1 MMITLLSGT
10 YTFADL
16 DWQSILGGFG
26 LFLFGIKFMGDGL
39 KAYAGDKLRDFIDRY
54 TTKVW
59 MGVLVGIVA
68 TILVQSSSAS
78 TAITIGFVR
87 AGLMRLDQAVGIILG
102 ANIGTT
108 TTAFLVGLK
117 VEKYALYF
125 IFIGA
130 MMLLFSKRKKN
141 AYLGEIVLGFG
152 VLFFGLSIMGT
163 ALKLLKDIDAFH
175 DLALLMSDSPL
186 LAVTGG
192 AVMTGLIQSS
202 SAMIAIIQKIYESGG
217 IAFDAVLPFLFGSN
231 IGTTVTAILAAMGGS
246 LAARRAAGVHTLF
259 NILVSIIAMIFLVPY
274 YNFIMFITE
283 RFSIEPMMQIAIS
296 HIVFNIG
303 GTLLFYPFIKQLVW
317 IIRKVIR
324 GEEQERIEINTNDFD
339 LQLAKSLPSAAL
351 EISKRATIK
360 MGEITSECLL
370 ETRKLFNKEQKASV
384 DTVSQL
390 EDIVNNFDSKIT
402 DYLLIISKEGLSEK
416 DTDANSINL
425 QIVKNLERIG
435 DLSMNLAEFYDLVY
449 DSKEDFS
456 PSALEDVNNMY
467 EVTQHMLNRAIR
479 IYAEDDFALTHSI
492 SEDESY
498 VDLLE
503 QKARQRHFERMRS
516 SECTTAVGSSVFI
529 DILGTLERIADH
541 ADNIARSA
549 FNVHT
554 THEPKIIDA
563 ESIEM
568 ENKNKAS

>member
-1 MMITLLSGT
+1 MITLLSGT

-259 NILVSIIAMIFLVPY
+259 NILVSIIAMILLVPY

-303 GTLLFYPFIKQLVW
+303 GTLLFYPFINQLVW

-370 ETRKLFNKEQKASV
+370 ETRKLFNQEQKASV

-563 ESIEM
+563 ETIEM
-568 ENKNKAS
+568 EN

>member
-1 MMITLLSGT
+1 MITLLSGT

-117 VEKYALYF
+117 IERYALYF

-152 VLFFGLSIMGT
+152 ILFFGLSIMGT

-175 DLALLMSDSPL
+175 ELALLMSDSPL
-186 LAVTGG
+186 LALFGG
-192 AVMTGLIQSS
+192 AAMTALIQSS

-231 IGTTVTAILAAMGGS
+231 IGTTITAILAALGGS

-259 NILVSIIAMIFLVPY
+259 NFLVSIIAMILLVPY
-274 YNFIMFITE
+274 YNLIMFITV
-283 RFSIEPMMQIAIS
+283 RFNVEPMMQIAIS
-296 HIVFNIG
+296 HIIFNIG
-303 GTLLFYPFIKQLVW
+303 GTLLFYPFINQLVW

-370 ETRKLFNKEQKASV
+370 ETRKLFNQEQKASV

-563 ESIEM
+563 ETIEM
-568 ENKNKAS
+568 EN

>member
-1 MMITLLSGT
+1 MITLLSGT

-175 DLALLMSDSPL
+175 ELALLMSDSPL
-186 LAVTGG
+186 LALFGG
-192 AVMTGLIQSS
+192 AAMTALIQSS

-231 IGTTVTAILAAMGGS
+231 IGTTITAILAALGGS

-259 NILVSIIAMIFLVPY
+259 NVLVSVIAMLLLVPY
-274 YNFIMFITE
+274 YNFIMFITD
-283 RFSIEPMMQIAIS
+283 RFSIEPMMQIALS
-296 HIVFNIG
+296 HIIFNIG

-370 ETRKLFNKEQKASV
+370 ETRKLFNQEQKASV

-563 ESIEM
+563 ETIEM
-568 ENKNKAS
+568 EN

>member
-175 DLALLMSDSPL
+175 ELALLMSDSPL
-186 LAVTGG
+186 LALFGG
-192 AVMTGLIQSS
+192 AAMTALIQSS

-231 IGTTVTAILAAMGGS
+231 IGTTITAILAALGGS

-259 NILVSIIAMIFLVPY
+259 NVLVSVIAMLLLVPY
-274 YNFIMFITE
+274 YNFIMFITD
-283 RFSIEPMMQIAIS
+283 RFSIEPMMQIALS
-296 HIVFNIG
+296 HIIFNIG

-370 ETRKLFNKEQKASV
+370 ETRKLFNQEQKASV

-563 ESIEM
+563 ETIEM
-568 ENKNKAS
+568 EN

>member
-68 TILVQSSSAS
+68 TVLVQSSSAS

-152 VLFFGLSIMGT
+152 VLFFGLNIMGT

-175 DLALLMSDSPL
+175 ELALLMSDNPL
-186 LAVTGG
+186 LALTGG

-202 SAMIAIIQKIYESGG
+202 SAMIAIIQKIYESDG

-231 IGTTVTAILAAMGGS
+231 IGTTITAILAALGGS

-259 NILVSIIAMIFLVPY
+259 NFLVSIIAMILLVPY

-296 HIVFNIG
+296 HIIFNIG

-384 DTVSQL
+384 DTVRQL

-456 PSALEDVNNMY
+456 PAALEDVNNMY
-467 EVTQHMLNRAIR
+467 EVTMHMLNRAIR

-563 ESIEM
+563 ETIEM
-568 ENKNKAS
+568 EN

>member
-152 VLFFGLSIMGT
+152 VLFFGLSIMGN

-259 NILVSIIAMIFLVPY
+259 NILVSIIAMILLVPY

-516 SECTTAVGSSVFI
+516 SEGTTAVGSSVFI

-563 ESIEM
+563 ETIEM
-568 ENKNKAS
+568 EN

>member
-1 MMITLLSGT
+1 MITLLSGT

-259 NILVSIIAMIFLVPY
+259 NILVSIIAMILLVPY

-568 ENKNKAS
+568 EN

>member
-1 MMITLLSGT
+1 MITLLSVT
-10 YTFADL
+10 YTFSDL

-39 KAYAGDKLRDFIDRY
+39 KSYAGSKLRDIIDRY

-87 AGLMRLDQAVGIILG
+87 AGLMRLEQAVGIILG

-117 VEKYALYF
+117 IEKFALYF
-125 IFIGA
+125 IFAGA
-130 MMLLFSKRKKN
+130 MLLLFSKRKKN
-141 AYLGEIVLGFG
+141 TYLGEIILGFG
-152 VLFFGLSIMGT
+152 TLFFGLSIMGD
-163 ALKLLKDIDAFH
+163 ALKLLRSIDSFH
-175 DLALLMSDSPL
+175 NLTLLMADNPL

-192 AVMTGLIQSS
+192 AVMTALIQSS
-202 SAMIAIIQKIYESGG
+202 SAMIAIVQKIYESGG
-217 IAFDAVLPFLFGSN
+217 ITFDAVLPFLFGSN
-231 IGTTVTAILAAMGGS
+231 IGTTITAILAALGGS
-246 LAARRAAGVHTLF
+246 LAARRAAGIHTLF
-259 NILVSIIAMIFLVPY
+259 NVLVTIIATLLLIPY
-274 YNFIMFITE
+274 YNLIMFITD
-283 RFSIEPMMQIAIS
+283 RFSIEPMMQIAIA

-303 GTLLFYPFIKQLVW
+303 GTILFYPFIKQLVW
-317 IIRKVIR
+317 IIRKLIR
-324 GEEQERIEINTNDFD
+324 GEERERIEINTNDFD

-360 MGEITSECLL
+360 MGEITSVCLL
-370 ETRKLFNKEQKASV
+370 ETRKLLNKEEKASL

-402 DYLLIISKEGLSEK
+402 EYLLIISKEGLSEK
-416 DTDANSINL
+416 DTDDNSINL
-425 QIVKNLERIG
+425 QIVKNLERIS
-435 DLSMNLAEFYDLVY
+435 DLAMNLAEFYDLVY
-449 DSKEDFS
+449 DAQEDFS

-467 EVTQHMLNRAIR
+467 EVTIHMLNRAIR
-479 IYAEDDFALTHSI
+479 IYAEDDFAMTHSI

-554 THEPKIIDA
+554 THASRTVDVDVI
-563 ESIEM
+563 ES
-568 ENKNKAS
+568 EN

>member
-1 MMITLLSGT
+1 MITLLSGT

-152 VLFFGLSIMGT
+152 VLFFGLSIMGN

-217 IAFDAVLPFLFGSN
+217 ITFDAVLPFLFGSN

-259 NILVSIIAMIFLVPY
+259 NILVSIIAMILLVPY

-425 QIVKNLERIG
+425 QIVKNLERIS

-563 ESIEM
+563 DSIEM

>member
-1 MMITLLSGT
+1 MITLLSGT

-39 KAYAGDKLRDFIDRY
+39 KSYAGDKLRDFIDRY

-117 VEKYALYF
+117 VERYALYF

-259 NILVSIIAMIFLVPY
+259 NILVSVIAMILLVPY
-274 YNFIMFITE
+274 YNLIMFITD
-283 RFSIEPMMQIAIS
+283 RFRIEPMMQIAIS
-296 HIVFNIG
+296 HIIFNIG

-449 DSKEDFS
+449 DAKEDFS
-456 PSALEDVNNMY
+456 TSALEDVNNMY
-467 EVTQHMLNRAIR
+467 EVTMHMLNRAIR

-563 ESIEM
+563 ETIES
-568 ENKNKAS
+568 ET

>member
-1 MMITLLSGT
+1 MITLLSGT

-152 VLFFGLSIMGT
+152 ILFFGLSIMGT

-259 NILVSIIAMIFLVPY
+259 NILVSIIAMILLVPY

-563 ESIEM
+563 ETIEM
-568 ENKNKAS
+568 EN